1 MKKIYLSIF
10 TIALAFTASA
20 QLTLTQAFNEPAVGN
35 IHNKKGYDSTTV
47 IPKATGAG
55 QSWNFTSLVSN
66 TVTEVSTYTT
76 SASTPSASSFPLAPI
91 AESDGTGAFS
101 YFRSIGAN
109 FEFWG
114 IDDGAGSIISFTNP
128 AVVAAFPIN
137 FGYSGS
143 DTYSGLVSVA
153 TTTGTVSGF
162 VQTNATGTGTVTLPG
177 SIVFTN
183 CLQLRSV
190 NTVTLLVGTF
200 PSSFTVNTV
209 STEYSYYTGAQKFP
223 ILTVNYETEIAST
236 ILGPTVTVTSKV
248 LVNNAVLTG
257 ITDLNFDALNYNVYP
272 NPATDAVNVNLT
284 NEKNE
289 TVSLIVMNNL
299 GQVVKSVVIGNVSDV
314 NYHLSTF
321 DLKSGI
327 YYIKTSVGDK
337 STTKKLIIQ

>member
-1 MKKIYLSIF
+1 M
-10 TIALAFTASA
+10 
-20 QLTLTQAFNEPAVGN
+20 
-35 IHNKKGYDSTTV
+35 
-47 IPKATGAG
+47 
-55 QSWNFTSLVSN
+55 
-66 TVTEVSTYTT
+66 
-76 SASTPSASSFPLAPI
+76 
-91 AESDGTGAFS
+91 
-101 YFRSIGAN
+101 
-109 FEFWG
+109 
-114 IDDGAGSIISFTNP
+114 
-128 AVVAAFPIN
+128 
-137 FGYSGS
+137 
-143 DTYSGLVSVA
+143 
-153 TTTGTVSGF
+153 
-162 VQTNATGTGTVTLPG
+162 QTNATGTGTVTLPG